1 MGNIHDKC
9 GIFAVSSPKEVNI
22 QLLVEGIRLLQH
34 RGQESAGIAY
44 AENGEILTIKGLGL
58 VDEVFKE
65 NLNKFIKNGI
75 GHVRYSTSGKSSIE
89 EAQPLGDSSVVVTFN
104 GTISNYYQ
112 FGSFKVDTE
121 FIYRFFKQ
129 KLTFH
134 SIPDTVK
141 EFMKVVDGGY
151 SVAILLNDEEIV
163 IFRDPRGFHPVVL
176 GFLEGSLVVSSEDS
190 VIRQLG
196 GSVLKHILPGEVI
209 TMKNGKILYDKVIYE
224 EEKNYAT
231 CSFEYIYFARPDS
244 NIDGHSVY
252 SARIRLGE
260 LLAEKHP
267 ANGDIVVP
275 VPDSSRPIALGFSR
289 KSRIPLEEPLVR
301 TISSVRSFIMPSQ
314 DKRNEVLEEKFG
326 VVVDAVRDK
335 RIVLIDDSIV
345 RGNTMKRIISM
356 LRNAG
361 AKEIHVRIGSP
372 MIKYP
377 CYMGID
383 FPKREE
389 LIAHNKS
396 EREIGNELNADS
408 IEFLSVEEMVQA
420 IGRRDLCNACFSG
433 VYPLKFKY
441 NSTELERVFG
451 K

>member
-1 MGNIHDKC
+1 
-9 GIFAVSSPKEVNI
+9 
-22 QLLVEGIRLLQH
+22 
-34 RGQESAGIAY
+34 
-44 AENGEILTIKGLGL
+44 
-58 VDEVFKE
+58 
-65 NLNKFIKNGI
+65 
-75 GHVRYSTSGKSSIE
+75 
-89 EAQPLGDSSVVVTFN
+89 
-104 GTISNYYQ
+104 
-112 FGSFKVDTE
+112 
-121 FIYRFFKQ
+121 
-129 KLTFH
+129 
-134 SIPDTVK
+134 
-141 EFMKVVDGGY
+141 
-151 SVAILLNDEEIV
+151 
-163 IFRDPRGFHPVVL
+163 
-176 GFLEGSLVVSSEDS
+176 
-190 VIRQLG
+190 
-196 GSVLKHILPGEVI
+196 
-209 TMKNGKILYDKVIYE
+209 MKNGKILYDKVIYE

-301 TISSVRSFIMPSQ
+301 TISSVRSFIMPTQ

-383 FPKREE
+383 FPKSALWVTSE
-389 LIAHNKS
+389 LYKN
-396 EREIGNELNADS
+396 L
-408 IEFLSVEEMVQA
+408 
-420 IGRRDLCNACFSG
+420 
-433 VYPLKFKY
+433 
-441 NSTELERVFG
+441 
-451 K
+451 